1 MRSSDIYYQDE
12 LAGRLW
18 DTDKGLYHFQ
28 YDPGF
33 VAGHSPPITPNL
45 PKQVELFTSPWL
57 FPIFYAML
65 SEGSLR
71 EFQEQAWKI
80 APGDDFGLLRATARH
95 DTIGALTLRNTE
107 ITDAA

>member
-1 MRSSDIYYQDE
+1 M
-12 LAGRLW
+12 
-18 DTDKGLYHFQ
+18 
-28 YDPGF
+28 
-33 VAGHSPPITPNL
+33 AGHFPPITPNF
-45 PKQVELFTSPWL
+45 PKQVELFTSSYL

-71 EFQEQAWKI
+71 KFQEQAWKV
-80 APGDDFGLLRATARH
+80 APGDDFGLLRVIARH